1 VRRSRYQF
9 PVYPQGRGIQ
19 PPSPPHR

>member
-19 PPSPPHR
+19 PPPPPPR